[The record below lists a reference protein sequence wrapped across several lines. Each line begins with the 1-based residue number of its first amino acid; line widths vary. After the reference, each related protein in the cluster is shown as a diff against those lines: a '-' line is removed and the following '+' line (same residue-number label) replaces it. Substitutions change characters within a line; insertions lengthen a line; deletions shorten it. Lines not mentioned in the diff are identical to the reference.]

1 VAIVVGYMF
10 KDRIKESIRAI
21 LSNRLHTRL
30 YDRRI
35 NIKTLDGKYKLAVL
49 REKIAF
55 IRENEVSETVLAAR
69 HKDPFAD
76 LDNEG
81 QGETIICHTKDIIL
95 YPDLFQKVFEGL
107 PKVSGLNDII
117 RYDIHPYLRKMDD
130 PVEEQPLLENGELK
144 TVQTQKVYHLNFV
157 SRYKSV
163 TPKIEKMYRYMR
175 LVLNRQGIVRI
186 ENIDL

>member
-1 VAIVVGYMF
+1 MF
-10 KDRIKESIRAI
+10 KDRIKESIRAV
-21 LSNRLHTRL
+21 LSNKLHARL

-49 REKIAF
+49 REKISF
-55 IRENEVSETVLAAR
+55 IKESEVSQTVQAAR
-69 HKDPFAD
+69 QKDQFAD

-81 QGETIICHTKDIIL
+81 RGETIICHTKDIIL
-95 YPDLFQKVFEGL
+95 YAGLFQKVFEGL

-130 PVEEQPLLENGELK
+130 PIEEHYLLENGELK
-144 TVQTQKVYHLNFV
+144 TIQTHKVYHINFV
-157 SRYKSV
+157 SRYRSIS
-163 TPKIEKMYRYMR
+163 PKVEKMYRYMR
-175 LVLNRQGIVRI
+175 LVLNRQGIIRI